1 MAYQRDSLAI
11 HFTWKQETP
20 EVMALLPQIEEKL
33 APFDARPH
41 WAKLF
46 TVPPAT
52 LKSRYPKHDDFAAL
66 VTDHDPKAKFRNEF
80 INHNIFGL
88 A

>member
-1 MAYQRDSLAI
+1 
-11 HFTWKQETP
+11 
-20 EVMALLPQIEEKL
+20 
-33 APFDARPH
+33 
-41 WAKLF
+41 
-46 TVPPAT
+46 VPPAT

>member
-1 MAYQRDSLAI
+1 MAI

-20 EVMALLPQIEEKL
+20 EVMSLLPQIEEKL
-33 APFDARPH
+33 ARFGARPH

-46 TVPPAT
+46 TVPPARLHALYEKMSDYQAL
-52 LKSRYPKHDDFAAL
+52 LK
-66 VTDHDPKAKFRNEF
+66 DHDPTAKFRNEF
-80 INHNIFGL
+80 VNHNIFN